1 VSTSQEKGDAL
12 EQAVEAIEGLILRGS
27 PNLKAKSYLIESKKI
42 ITVGGVHHEIDLF
55 VTVDLGGPGYS
66 SVYIFECKNWK
77 EAVGKNE
84 IIVFA
89 EKIAAARAQRGFFI
103 AKSFTAD
110 AKAQAAGKEP
120 RMELV
125 LAIEHDPVSAIL
137 PFGFHSVRQTPTHVQ
152 LDLKKWGPS
161 LSEQIKLD
169 LPNAVVI
176 LNGKPIDI
184 LDYIN
189 VWATEAINE
198 YMRTFPSGTLPDGI
212 YQREIKAERP
222 FVEGVLKINEHFI
235 RTAAITVQFDITL
248 VRPAIKSDF
257 EVSGRGRVISFEE
270 HKLGDMTM
278 HKVQFTFAG
287 PMSEEESPDEHQQ
300 ESDP

>member
-1 VSTSQEKGDAL
+1 MSASQQKGDAL

-27 PNLKAKSYLIESKKI
+27 PNLKEKSYLIESKKI

-66 SVYIFECKNWK
+66 SVYVFECKNWK

-84 IIVFA
+84 IIVFT
-89 EKIAAARAQRGFFI
+89 EKIAAAGGQRGFFI

-110 AKAQAAGKEP
+110 AKAQASKEP

-125 LAIEHDPVSAIL
+125 VAVEHDPVSTIL
-137 PFGFHSVRQTPTHVQ
+137 PFGYQSVRQTPTHVR
-152 LDLKKWGPS
+152 LDFKKWGSVPS
-161 LSEQIKLD
+161 EGIKLD
-169 LPNAVVI
+169 LPSAVVI
-176 LNGKPIDI
+176 LDGKPIDF

-212 YQREIKAERP
+212 YQREIKAERS
-222 FVEGVLKINEHFI
+222 FVEGVLKINEHVI
-235 RTAAITVQFDITL
+235 RTMAITVQFDITI

-257 EVSGRGRVISFEE
+257 EVSGRGRVVSFEE

-287 PMSEEESPDEHQQ
+287 
-300 ESDP
+300 